1 MNLAL
6 DLTGL
11 LATLTLVEQDVSDAG
26 TALSSA
32 TLVDWVSP
40 SATLYQEA
48 LAGAR
53 VQLTSVDTT
62 LANAR
67 TSLVQASA

>member
-1 MNLAL
+1 MDLAL
-6 DLTGL
+6 DISTL
-11 LATLTLVEQDVSDAG
+11 LATLTLVEQDVADAG

-32 TLVDWVSP
+32 TLVDWVST

-48 LAGAR
+48 LAAAR
-53 VQLTSVDTT
+53 VQLTSIDTT

-67 TSLVQASA
+67 TSLVLAGA